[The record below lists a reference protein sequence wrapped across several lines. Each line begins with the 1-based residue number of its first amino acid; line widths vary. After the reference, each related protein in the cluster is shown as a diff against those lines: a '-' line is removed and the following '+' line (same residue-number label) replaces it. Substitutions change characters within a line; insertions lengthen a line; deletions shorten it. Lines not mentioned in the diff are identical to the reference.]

1 MAASGPIPPG
11 ESAVAAIPSPAGP
24 DAERRRRKFRQAA
37 FVYLHVALLY
47 EFVVFVLWREQ
58 LLPETRGS
66 GPVWLLLGAAIT
78 AFVFWG
84 LWRWQHPR
92 FAQAIWVLHAL
103 RLPAIIR
110 GAFFATEAA
119 LLPPGLYI
127 LAIPIVLVN
136 LWMLARAGFD
146 L

>member
-1 MAASGPIPPG
+1 MAGDTQQPPTHALQHEQKRG
-11 ESAVAAIPSPAGP
+11 
-24 DAERRRRKFRQAA
+24 RKFRQAA

-47 EFVVFVLWREQ
+47 EFVVLVLWREG
-58 LLPETRGS
+58 LLPSTRGD
-66 GPVWLLLGAAIT
+66 GPVWLAVGAGIT

-103 RLPAIIR
+103 RLPALIR
-110 GAFFATEAA
+110 GAFFADVATVV
-119 LLPPGLYI
+119 PPGLYRM
-127 LAIPIVLVN
+127 AIPIVLVN
-136 LWMLARAGFD
+136 LWMLARAGWD